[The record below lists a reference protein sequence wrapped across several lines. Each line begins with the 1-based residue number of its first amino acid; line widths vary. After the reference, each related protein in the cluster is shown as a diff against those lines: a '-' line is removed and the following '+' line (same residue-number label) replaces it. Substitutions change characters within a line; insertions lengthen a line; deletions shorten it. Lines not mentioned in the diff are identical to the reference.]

1 MCVAVAKSKRFFPL
15 DEKLKLRADHW
26 SAGAARVATRQG
38 LQAPSFALAAES
50 YREAVGGS
58 MSADSLRRLT
68 EGWGAGVA
76 ERRTDE
82 AARASGPAVV
92 GESPRTQRVAEVD
105 PLAAQA
111 SLSTDGA
118 MVLIRTDGWKEVKI
132 VAISAVSVQAAAARS
147 VAPAH
152 PSRRDE
158 DPLVTLSGHSYQAG
172 LWDADTFAPYQYA
185 EGLRRGLEHCERV
198 TSTNDG
204 APWIDRVTRLNFPAA
219 PQIIDWSHAAEH
231 LWTVAHAVHG
241 DHTSAAKHW
250 AATQLDALW
259 TGQVAEVVQTL
270 DRLHLDQAPYPPL
283 VQQAP
288 EYFRTRQKQ
297 MQYDQFRINGW
308 PIGSGVVESAANTV
322 VHHRLKRPGRG
333 WKREYAQAMLAALC
347 ELHSHRFEKEWQA

>member
-1 MCVAVAKSKRFFPL
+1 M
-15 DEKLKLRADHW
+15 
-26 SAGAARVATRQG
+26 ATREG
-38 LQAPSFALAAES
+38 LQAQSFALAAES
-50 YREAVGGS
+50 YRAAVGGS
-58 MSADSLRRLT
+58 MSPDSLRRLT
-68 EGWGAGVA
+68 EGWGQVVA
-76 ERRTDE
+76 ERRADE
-82 AARASGPAVV
+82 AARASGPAIV
-92 GESPRTQRVAEVD
+92 GESPRTRRVAEVD
-105 PLAAQA
+105 PIAARA

-132 VAISAVSVQAAAARS
+132 VAISEVGVQAAAARE
-147 VAPAH
+147 VDPAQ
-152 PSRRDE
+152 PSRRDA
-158 DPLVTLSGHSYQAG
+158 DPLLTLSQHSYQAG

-185 EGLRRGLEHCERV
+185 EGLRRGLDHCERV

-241 DHTSAAKHW
+241 NHTPAAQHW
-250 AATQLDALW
+250 VATQLDALW
-259 TGQVAEVVQTL
+259 AGQVAEVVQTL
-270 DRLHLDQAPYPPL
+270 DRLHLDQAAYSQT

-288 EYFRTRQKQ
+288 DYFRMRQKQ
-297 MQYDQFRINGW
+297 MQYDQFRAQGW